1 MLSIGI
7 MMVVAG
13 TLCIAAVRG
22 LVHGQRRAWDIA
34 MGGTVLLLLV
44 TVPLVYVPVQ
54 GELAAFLAF
63 LAAPNLV
70 VPVVARRRLEAA

>member
-22 LVHGQRRAWDIA
+22 LAHGQRRAWDIA

-63 LAAPNLV
+63 LAAPNLIV
-70 VPVVARRRLEAA
+70 LVVARRRLEAS

>member
-1 MLSIGI
+1 
-7 MMVVAG
+7 
-13 TLCIAAVRG
+13 
-22 LVHGQRRAWDIA
+22 

-70 VPVVARRRLEAA
+70 VLVVARRRLEAA